1 MKDGVRMA
9 LAVAAGYY
17 LGRHHRLRTA
27 AALGAAAL
35 LGRMRGD
42 SGLLDRGMKL
52 LGTSPELEKITD
64 QLRGELV
71 EAGKAAA
78 VTATSRQIDSLS
90 SRLHDRAEAMRGSAV
105 PKGSAEPEPAE
116 PEKPTADRSPE
127 GEEDYAD
134 AEPEERPQPRRPRP
148 VRRPSPARR

>member
-35 LGRMRGD
+35 FGRMRGD

-90 SRLHDRAEAMRGSAV
+90 SRLHERAEAMRGSAV
-105 PKGSAEPEPAE
+105 PKGPEE
-116 PEKPTADRSPE
+116 PEKPTADRSSE

-134 AEPEERPQPRRPRP
+134 AEPEERPQPRRERP